1 MSDMN
6 DGCERCGKLV
16 RQRGD
21 HTCPP
26 CAEFLGRHVSQPFW
40 GDFANH
46 PDAKLRRIP
55 YERMSIKER
64 PDGSAQVA
72 A

>member
-1 MSDMN
+1 MSLGGD
-6 DGCERCGKLV
+6 CERCGARV

-26 CAEFLGRHVSQPFW
+26 CAEALGRNVGQPFW

-46 PDAKLRRIP
+46 PDARLR
-55 YERMSIKER
+55 
-64 PDGSAQVA
+64 A
-72 A
+72 

>member
-1 MSDMN
+1 MSFDI
-6 DGCERCGKLV
+6 DPCERCGARV

-26 CAEFLGRHVSQPFW
+26 CAEALGRDVRDPFW
-40 GDFANH
+40 GAFPNH
-46 PDAKLRRIP
+46 PDAALWPQRLTTA
-55 YERMSIKER
+55 E
-64 PDGSAQVA
+64 A